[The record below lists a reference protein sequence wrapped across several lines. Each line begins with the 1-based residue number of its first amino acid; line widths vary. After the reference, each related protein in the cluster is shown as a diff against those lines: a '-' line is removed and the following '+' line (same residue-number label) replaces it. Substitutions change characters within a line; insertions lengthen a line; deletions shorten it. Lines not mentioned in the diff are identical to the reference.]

1 MKKIGL
7 LLLLLLQ
14 FGWLSAQDFS
24 KMTKKEGF
32 VPFYLDEEKGK
43 IYLEINSLNQ
53 ELLYVNT
60 LTSGIGSNDI
70 GLDRGQLGETRVIE
84 FRKAG
89 NKILMVHKNY
99 DYRAY
104 TKNAYE
110 AKSIQ
115 DAFLQMYTFENTCRI
130 QVDAL
135 SGQTSPATL
144 TAVNP
149 QILNGVAHAMKVQ
162 TGGLGGS
169 FVWPSLLRKLNRENP
184 GYDV

>member
-14 FGWLSAQDFS
+14 FGWLPAQDFS

-70 GLDRGQLGETRVIE
+70 E
-84 FRKAG
+84 
-89 NKILMVHKNY
+89 
-99 DYRAY
+99 
-104 TKNAYE
+104 
-110 AKSIQ
+110 
-115 DAFLQMYTFENTCRI
+115 
-130 QVDAL
+130 
-135 SGQTSPATL
+135 
-144 TAVNP
+144 VNWGKP
-149 QILNGVAHAMKVQ
+149 
-162 TGGLGGS
+162 
-169 FVWPSLLRKLNRENP
+169 E
-184 GYDV
+184 